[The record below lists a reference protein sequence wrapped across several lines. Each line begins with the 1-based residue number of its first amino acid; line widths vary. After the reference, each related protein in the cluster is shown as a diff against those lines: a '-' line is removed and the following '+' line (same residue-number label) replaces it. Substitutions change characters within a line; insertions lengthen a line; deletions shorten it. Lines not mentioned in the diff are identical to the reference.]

1 MSTTN
6 QPNYN
11 LVYDLD
17 QVKTQVNN
25 LAARIGQDIK
35 TIREN
40 SNLGTYTLTGLNV
53 NLTGVVTDSD
63 TIVKAIGKLQNQA
76 SSALKI
82 TTLAGSSNADSI
94 SGSGLF
100 TITAPTTDNNFP
112 TTEAGSLTQAVF
124 GSSKTQQ
131 YLTNTGLFY
140 VRGYNGSTWSEWRSI

>member
-17 QVKTQVNN
+17 QVKIQVNN

-35 TIREN
+35 SLRID
-40 SNLGTYTLTGLNV
+40 LDPGAYTLTGLNV
-53 NLTGVVTDSD
+53 NLTGSVVASD
-63 TIVKAIGKLQNQA
+63 TIVRAVGKLQNQA
-76 SSALKI
+76 NSSLKI
-82 TTLAGSSNADSI
+82 TTLDDSSNADSI
-94 SGSGLF
+94 SGSGIF
-100 TITAPTTDNNFP
+100 TITAPTTSNNFP
-112 TTEAGSLTQAVF
+112 TTEAGSLTQTVI

>member
-6 QPNYN
+6 QPIYN
-11 LVYDLD
+11 LVFDLD

-35 TIREN
+35 AIRAD

-53 NLTGVVTDSD
+53 NLTGSVVDSD
-63 TIVKAIGKLQNQA
+63 TIVRAIGKLQNQA
-76 SSALKI
+76 NSSLKI
-82 TTLAGSSNADSI
+82 TALDNSSNANSI
-94 SGSGLF
+94 GGSGIF
-100 TITAPTTDNNFP
+100 TITAPTTANNFP
-112 TTEAGSLTQAVF
+112 TTTAGSLTQAIF

-140 VRGYNGSTWSEWRSI
+140 VRGYDGSIWSSWRSI